1 MLVRKMLRTAWNYKS
16 QFISMIVMIA
26 IGVGIFLGFNIE
38 WKSLEVDAF
47 SFLESTNYADFR
59 LYSETGFTEDD
70 IKSISNIDGVDVA
83 TRYFNVNVGIK
94 NTKKSVA
101 LNVSEDYNVSTMMI
115 ISGAEY
121 DENSDGIWLSDKFA
135 NVNNIKINDEIT
147 FTYKGIEISG
157 KVIGLVK
164 SGENLICVADENQL
178 MPDYNSFGFAYI
190 TPKTLKKALGTDFY
204 PQINIISDMDKSS
217 LELKIKDATQTAFLV
232 TSKKEHN
239 CYAGVVSESEEGKTM
254 GSILPVLFLAI
265 AILTMVTTMHRIS
278 ANEKVQ
284 IGTLKSLGFYD
295 KKILV
300 HYTSYGFVIGLIGL
314 ILGILIG
321 YSVAAIIISPNGMM
335 GTYLDLPNWDLSMPV
350 FCIPVMVLTLIFMT
364 LISYL
369 SVKKTLKGTAA
380 DALRPYA
387 PKAMRKTAI
396 EKVRL
401 WNKLTFGTKWNIR
414 DVLRHKS
421 RSAMTLLGIIGCT
434 VLLVGGLGMKDTM
447 QSFLDM
453 LNNDISNYNTK
464 IILSE
469 SANNNDALNLANDL
483 NGDWQASSGISYNG
497 ETVSLDI
504 YNANNGKI
512 GFLTEENQPIKLE
525 DNGVYLCL
533 RLKDTANIGDTVE
546 FSPYGSEKTFKVK
559 VAGYI
564 RSLVSEC
571 IVMTDTY
578 AESLGLEYHVGS
590 VYTDTVS
597 DKIENSAFISAKQD
611 KTTIMK
617 SYDTFLEIMNVM
629 ILVLVIAAVVLG
641 IIVLYNLGVMNYIE
655 RNRELATLKVLGFRD
670 KQIGNL
676 LIGQNTWL
684 TVIGLLLGIP
694 SGVGVLKFL
703 IVALASEYELSITIR
718 ATTYLVSILLTFGV
732 SLIVGLMVAKKTK
745 KINMVE
751 ALKNTE

>member
-1 MLVRKMLRTAWNYKS
+1 
-16 QFISMIVMIA
+16 
-26 IGVGIFLGFNIE
+26 
-38 WKSLEVDAF
+38 
-47 SFLESTNYADFR
+47 
-59 LYSETGFTEDD
+59 
-70 IKSISNIDGVDVA
+70 
-83 TRYFNVNVGIK
+83 
-94 NTKKSVA
+94 
-101 LNVSEDYNVSTMMI
+101 
-115 ISGAEY
+115 
-121 DENSDGIWLSDKFA
+121 
-135 NVNNIKINDEIT
+135 
-147 FTYKGIEISG
+147 
-157 KVIGLVK
+157 
-164 SGENLICVADENQL
+164 
-178 MPDYNSFGFAYI
+178 
-190 TPKTLKKALGTDFY
+190 
-204 PQINIISDMDKSS
+204 
-217 LELKIKDATQTAFLV
+217 
-232 TSKKEHN
+232 
-239 CYAGVVSESEEGKTM
+239 
-254 GSILPVLFLAI
+254 
-265 AILTMVTTMHRIS
+265 
-278 ANEKVQ
+278 
-284 IGTLKSLGFYD
+284 
-295 KKILV
+295 
-300 HYTSYGFVIGLIGL
+300 
-314 ILGILIG
+314 
-321 YSVAAIIISPNGMM
+321 MM

-369 SVKKTLKGTAA
+369 SVKKMLKGTAA

-387 PKAMRKTAI
+387 PKVMRKTAI
-396 EKVRL
+396 EKVRF
-401 WNKLTFGTKWNIR
+401 WNKLPFGTKWNIR

-469 SANNNDALNLANDL
+469 SAKNNDALNLANDL
-483 NGDWQASSGISYNG
+483 NGDWQASTGIGYNG
-497 ETVSLDI
+497 ETVTLDI

-546 FSPYGSEKTFKVK
+546 FSPYGTEKTYKVK

-578 AESLGLEYHVGS
+578 AESVGLEYHIGS

-641 IIVLYNLGVMNYIE
+641 TIVLYNLGIMNYIE

-676 LIGQNTWL
+676 LISQNMWL

-703 IVALASEYELSITIR
+703 IVALASEYELSLMIC

-732 SLIVGLMVAKKTK
+732 SLIVGVMVAKKTK

-751 ALKNTE
+751 ALKNAE

>member
-1 MLVRKMLRTAWNYKS
+1 MLRTAWNYKS

-26 IGVGIFLGFNIE
+26 IGVGVFLGFNIE

-59 LYSETGFTEDD
+59 LYSETGFTEYD

-147 FTYKGIEISG
+147 FTYKGIEFSG

-217 LELKIKDATQTAFLV
+217 LELKIKDATQTTFLV

-239 CYAGVVSESEEGKTM
+239 CYAGVVSEYEEGKTM

-369 SVKKTLKGTAA
+369 SVKKMLKGTAA

-387 PKAMRKTAI
+387 PKVMRKTAI
-396 EKVRL
+396 EKVRF
-401 WNKLTFGTKWNIR
+401 WNKLPFGTKWNIR

-469 SANNNDALNLANDL
+469 SAKNNDALNLANDL
-483 NGDWQASSGISYNG
+483 NGDWQASTGIGYNG
-497 ETVSLDI
+497 ETVTLDI

-546 FSPYGSEKTFKVK
+546 FSPYGTEKTYKVK

-578 AESLGLEYHVGS
+578 AESVGLEYHIGS

-641 IIVLYNLGVMNYIE
+641 TIVLYNLGIMNYIE

-676 LIGQNTWL
+676 LISQNMWL

-703 IVALASEYELSITIR
+703 IVALASEYELSLMIC

>member
-1 MLVRKMLRTAWNYKS
+1 MLRTAWNYKS

-47 SFLESTNYADFR
+47 SFLENTNYADFR

-70 IKSISNIDGVDVA
+70 IKSISNIDGVDAA

-101 LNVSEDYNVSTMMI
+101 LNVSENYNVSTMMI

-121 DENSDGIWLSDKFA
+121 DKNSDGIWLSDKFA
-135 NVNNIKINDEIT
+135 DANNIKIKDEIT
-147 FTYKGIEISG
+147 FTYKGIEFSS

-190 TPKTLKKALGTDFY
+190 TPKTLKKALGTVFY

-217 LELKIKDATQTAFLV
+217 LELKIKDATQTTFLV
-232 TSKKEHN
+232 TSKKEHYS
-239 CYAGVVSESEEGKTM
+239 YAGVVSESEEGKTM

-321 YSVAAIIISPNGMM
+321 YSVAEIIISPNGMM

-369 SVKKTLKGTAA
+369 SVKKMLKGTSA

-401 WNKLTFGTKWNIR
+401 WNKLPFGTKWNIR

-469 SANNNDALNLANDL
+469 SAKNNDAVNLANDL
-483 NGDWQASSGISYNG
+483 NGDWQASSEISYNG
-497 ETVSLDI
+497 KTVTLDI

-512 GFLTEENQPIKLE
+512 GFLTEENQLTKLE

-546 FSPYGSEKTFKVK
+546 FSPYGSEKAYKVK

-578 AESLGLEYHVGS
+578 AESIGLEYHIGS

-597 DKIENSAFISAKQD
+597 DKIENSAIISAKQD

-617 SYDTFLEIMNVM
+617 SYDTFLDIMNVM

-641 IIVLYNLGVMNYIE
+641 IIVLYNLGIMNYIE

-676 LIGQNTWL
+676 LIGQNMWL
-684 TVIGLLLGIP
+684 TVVGLLLGIP
-694 SGVGVLKFL
+694 SGVGVLKYL
-703 IVALASEYELSITIR
+703 IVALASEYELSITICV
-718 ATTYLVSILLTFGV
+718 TTYLVSILLTFGV

-751 ALKNTE
+751 ALKNAE